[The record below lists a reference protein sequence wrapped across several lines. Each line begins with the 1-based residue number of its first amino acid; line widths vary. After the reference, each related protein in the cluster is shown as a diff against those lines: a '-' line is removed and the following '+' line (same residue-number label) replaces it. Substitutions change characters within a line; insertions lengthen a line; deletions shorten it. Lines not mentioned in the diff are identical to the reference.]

1 MKATAFEFRFRIWI
15 LAALYSLGFSAPWI
29 ANRTRYGIGV
39 PNSTA
44 WLALSTNLSRIHL
57 LSLEQATLFVTGLA
71 IVSAFAGAAMR
82 VWGTAYL
89 GSSIVQSG
97 AMHAGQGGRVIAA
110 GPYRHVR
117 NPLYI
122 GSILFALSVSILMP
136 PSGAIIFLIV
146 TAVFYFRLILGEEG
160 FLSNQLGPAYQD
172 YRQRVPRL
180 LPSVI
185 PRIPA
190 PPVRPQLL
198 QALVNEVL
206 PVGYALCLAV
216 LAWRYEPDLLVQCLL
231 VCFGLSLVAHAL
243 LPKAPAA
250 AK

>member
-1 MKATAFEFRFRIWI
+1 MKASNFEFRVRVWI
-15 LAALYSLGFSAPWI
+15 LAGLYCLGFSAPWI

-39 PNSTA
+39 PGSTA
-44 WLALSTNLSRIHL
+44 WLGLSTNLARLHWL
-57 LSLEQATLFVTGLA
+57 PLEQATLVVTCLA
-71 IVSAFAGAAMR
+71 IFCAFAGAAVR

-97 AMHAGQGGRVIAA
+97 DMHAGQVMAA

-122 GSILFALSVSILMP
+122 GSLLFALSVAILMP
-136 PSGAIIFLIV
+136 PSGALAFLVLTVI
-146 TAVFYFRLILGEEG
+146 FYFRLILGEEA
-160 FLSNQLGPAYQD
+160 FLGGKIGPPYLD
-172 YRQRVPRL
+172 YCQRVPRL
-180 LPSVI
+180 LPSLR

-190 PPVRPQLL
+190 PPVRPQVV
-198 QALVNEVL
+198 QSLVSEVL
-206 PVGYALCLAV
+206 PIGYAVCLAV

-231 VCFGLSLVAHAL
+231 VCFGISLVAHAL

-250 AK
+250 PK